1 MPFKIKNLL
10 IILSI
15 IFLISTIGCERKGV
29 ELPAPT
35 GPATSVKILSVTAN
49 PNTIVAGN
57 TRQISIITA
66 TLKYYDDTPIANMK
80 LIFEI
85 CDVNGLKINIGYFEG
100 NENTITRITDSN
112 GSVQVK
118 YYGPLVSEVN
128 RHVTVYIWV
137 FASEKGEH
145 FIMEKIPIFII
156 PIHY

>member
-1 MPFKIKNLL
+1 M
-10 IILSI
+10 
-15 IFLISTIGCERKGV
+15 IGCERKGV
-29 ELPAPT
+29 ELPSPT
-35 GPATSVKILSVTAN
+35 GPATTAKILTVIAN

-85 CDVNGLKINIGYFEG
+85 CDVNGLKVNIGYFEG

-112 GSVQVK
+112 GNVQVK